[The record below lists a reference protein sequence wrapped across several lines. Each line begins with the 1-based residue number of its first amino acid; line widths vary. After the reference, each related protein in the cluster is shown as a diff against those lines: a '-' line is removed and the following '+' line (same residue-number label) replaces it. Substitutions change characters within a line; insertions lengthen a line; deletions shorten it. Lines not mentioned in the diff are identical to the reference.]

1 MNKLVVALGGNAL
14 QSQGRPASAEEQ
26 LHVIRE
32 SAEFLA
38 EIIKNGYQ
46 LVVSHG
52 NGPQVGRILIQNEM
66 ARTQTP
72 AMPLDVC
79 GAMSQGMIGYHLQQ
93 ALGEKLLQNGI
104 KNLPVSIVTQV
115 KVDKNDPGFQNPTKP
130 IGPFY
135 SKAEADVLAREKGFS
150 MKEDAQ
156 RGYRRV
162 VASPKPLAIIEKD
175 AIEKLMEV
183 GCIVISVGGGGIP
196 VVETE
201 KNRLEGI
208 AAVIDKDL
216 ASERLAEDID
226 ADILLILTEVE
237 QVSINYK
244 KENERYLSKI
254 NSEEAEA
261 YLKAGHFAPGSMGP
275 KMEAV
280 IAFAR
285 SKKGRCGIITSLNK
299 ALEALEGKTGTLV
312 VDE

>member
-1 MNKLVVALGGNAL
+1 MKKLVVALGGNAL

-32 SAEFLA
+32 SAAFLA

-66 ARTQTP
+66 ARVHTP